1 MRGRPGTVSGGLAA
15 LLLLGWL
22 LLGWPAPAAAQQ
34 GIPSITPGIVTD
46 DAQACVSIANLTEFN
61 WPVSIRRTGRARS
74 TVGVKPRE
82 VMRYCAPDRLKPD
95 EYIIVT
101 LRSSWVPLGEC
112 ELRNR
117 GTMEISRVPDPNS
130 DSGERTIVKC
140 YGGR

>member
-1 MRGRPGTVSGGLAA
+1 MRGHPGKCSGGLAA
-15 LLLLGWL
+15 LLLF
-22 LLGWPAPAAAQQ
+22 GWPVAVMAQQ
-34 GIPSITPGIVTD
+34 GIPNITPGIVTD
-46 DAQACVSIANLTEFN
+46 DAQACISIANLTQFN

-112 ELRNR
+112 ELKNR
-117 GTMEISRVPDPNS
+117 GTMEISRVLDKDS

-140 YGGR
+140 YGAR

>member
-1 MRGRPGTVSGGLAA
+1 MRRRSGLVSGAAAA
-15 LLLLGWL
+15 LLLLA
-22 LLGWPAPAAAQQ
+22 APAVLAQQ
-34 GIPSITPGIVTD
+34 GPGIPSITPGIVTD
-46 DAQACVSIANLTEFN
+46 DAQACISVANLTEFN
-61 WPVSIRRTGRARS
+61 WPISIRREGRARS

-82 VMRYCAPDRLKPD
+82 VMRYCAPDRLKPG
-95 EYIIVT
+95 EHIIVT

-117 GTMEISRVPDPNS
+117 GTMEISRVPDKNS